1 MWTLRHCC
9 FSFDEVQFF
18 FIEEGDLDPILED
31 GVGEM
36 NAEGEVTK
44 GECLDLSFV
53 LKQWLIGH
61 RFDELV

>member
-31 GVGEM
+31 GVREM
-36 NAEGEVTK
+36 NAEGEVTE
-44 GECLDLSFV
+44 GECLDLFACIEAV
-53 LKQWLIGH
+53 A
-61 RFDELV
+61 DMA

>member
-1 MWTLRHCC
+1 M
-9 FSFDEVQFF
+9 
-18 FIEEGDLDPILED
+18 DPILED

-36 NAEGEVTK
+36 NAEGEVTE
-44 GECLDLSFV
+44 GECLGLSFV